1 MLEKLY
7 NMWYYGLT
15 KQGGANMATVS
26 FEQNVVEIRDKKKI
40 AEVKAAMASDKKAF
54 SDIKPS
60 IDNTKEKEF
69 VKKWLSR

>member
-1 MLEKLY
+1 
-7 NMWYYGLT
+7 
-15 KQGGANMATVS
+15 MATVS

-40 AEVKAAMASDKKAF
+40 AEVKVAMSSDKKAF

>member
-1 MLEKLY
+1 
-7 NMWYYGLT
+7 
-15 KQGGANMATVS
+15 MATVS

>member
-1 MLEKLY
+1 
-7 NMWYYGLT
+7 
-15 KQGGANMATVS
+15 MATVS
-26 FEQNVVEIRDKKKI
+26 FKQNVVVIRDKRKI
-40 AEVKAAMASDKKAF
+40 AEVKAAMDSDKKAF

>member
-1 MLEKLY
+1 MLEK
-7 NMWYYGLT
+7 

-40 AEVKAAMASDKKAF
+40 AEVKVAMSSDKKAF